1 MKNKSLDAK
10 VIDIVR
16 RIKSLSVMKTSLDK
30 LISDN
35 QSSVPVGPATAAA
48 PAPKREEEK
57 IEKVVVVNRMAA
69 GNKKRAGVN
78 VLTFLSTARAGLTIR
93 QTRRS
98 A

>member
-1 MKNKSLDAK
+1 M
-10 VIDIVR
+10 IDIVK

-35 QSSVPVGPATAAA
+35 QSSVPASPAVPVVPAASA
-48 PAPKREEEK
+48 SKREEEK

-78 VLTFLSTARAGLTIR
+78 FTNFYGHCSKKLLQFFLYF
-93 QTRRS
+93 
-98 A
+98 